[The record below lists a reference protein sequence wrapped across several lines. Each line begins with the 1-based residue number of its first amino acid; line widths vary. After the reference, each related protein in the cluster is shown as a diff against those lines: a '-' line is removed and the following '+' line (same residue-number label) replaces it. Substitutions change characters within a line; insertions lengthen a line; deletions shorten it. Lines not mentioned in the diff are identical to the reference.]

1 MRRSV
6 LVLILL
12 ALASMSAFA
21 VDGVVLLNQSVATAG
36 LGGCDTPGFP
46 ITICNPGS
54 YKLSGN
60 LTIAD
65 ANTTA
70 IVIAT
75 DDVTIDLNGF
85 SIRGPVSCVKSTFPV
100 QCSATG
106 SGIGITFSS
115 KFVTTDNTTILNG
128 TIRGMGQDG
137 INLNSFGARIEG
149 VHAESNGRGGIAI
162 VDGVVTHC
170 TSTVNALH
178 GISTGAD
185 AVVTFNRVLYN
196 GGNGI
201 NGGGTVTNNSVSIN
215 GQDGIYNVATAAY
228 NTSIF
233 NKGHG
238 ISAAGGMIGNVL
250 RSNGLGN
257 VDGST
262 NMGHNVCDYA
272 LCP

>member
-6 LVLILL
+6 LVVFAFLMV
-12 ALASMSAFA
+12 SVGAFA
-21 VDGVVLLNQSVATAG
+21 VDGVVLINQSTALAG

-54 YKLSGN
+54 YKFSGN

-75 DDVTIDLNGF
+75 DDVTLDLNGF
-85 SIRGPVSCVKSTFPV
+85 SIRGPVSCVKATFPV

-106 SGIGITFSS
+106 TGDGITFSS
-115 KFVTTDNTTILNG
+115 KFVSTDNATVLNG
-128 TIRGMGQDG
+128 TIRGMGRDG
-137 INLNSFGARIEG
+137 IDLNSFGARIEG
-149 VHAESNGRGGIAI
+149 VHAESNGRLGILI
-162 VDGVVTHC
+162 TDGVVTHC

-201 NGGGTVTNNSVSIN
+201 NGGGTVTNNSATDN
-215 GQDGIYNVATAAY
+215 GQDGIYNVSNAAY

-233 NKGHG
+233 NNGHG
-238 ISAAGGMIGNVL
+238 ISAAGGIIGNVL

-257 VDGST
+257 VDGSV
-262 NMGHNVCDYA
+262 NMGHNVCDFA

>member
-6 LVLILL
+6 LALILL
-12 ALASMSAFA
+12 ALASVSAFA
-21 VDGVVLLNQSVATAG
+21 VDGVVLLNQSTATAG

-60 LTIAD
+60 LTVAD

-70 IVIAT
+70 IVIAS

-85 SIRGPVSCVKSTFPV
+85 SIRGPLSCVRATYPV
-100 QCSATG
+100 QCSGTGTG
-106 SGIGITFSS
+106 SGITFSS

-128 TIRGMGQDG
+128 TIQGMGQDG

-149 VHAESNGRGGIAI
+149 VHAESNGRVGILI
-162 VDGVVTHC
+162 TDGVVTHC
-170 TSTVNALH
+170 TSVVNALH
-178 GISTGAD
+178 GISTGSES
-185 AVVTFNRVLYN
+185 VISFNRAVYN

-201 NGGGTVTNNSVSIN
+201 NGGGTVSNNSVSFN
-215 GQDGIYNVATAAY
+215 GQDGIFNVSDAAY
-228 NTSIF
+228 NTAIF
-233 NKGHG
+233 NIGHG
-238 ISAAGGMIGNVL
+238 ISAASGIIGNVL

-257 VDGST
+257 VDSSV
-262 NMGHNVCDYA
+262 NMGHNVCDGA